1 MNTIILR
8 KIVEGTPRKE
18 LGMMQNIRKRKE
30 SKRKEQGKARFDKE
44 KLVKLKKEK
53 KEEKEENIGKLKKK
67 LERKQ
72 NKKFKKQMK
81 KEKDKPEEKYSDISR
96 RKRMKVWMLVV
107 ALISCLFIG
116 RIAWIQFVMG
126 EELKQMAYE
135 QQSLDRAVNPRRG
148 TIYDATGKTIL
159 AVSSTVNT
167 ITVNP
172 NNISKENK
180 EKVARAL
187 SNIFELDYETVLK
200 KVKKNTSIET
210 IVRRIE
216 KKKADEL
223 RIWMEDN
230 GITVGINIDEDTKR
244 YYPYNSLASQ
254 VIGFCGSDNQG
265 LDGIEAIYE
274 EELQGEKGRITK
286 VTDANG
292 GEIEGEG
299 ENYISAIDG
308 NDLVIS
314 IDATIQGI
322 AEKYL
327 KEACID
333 NVCTDGGNIIIMNPK
348 TGDILAMAGY
358 PNYNLNEPY
367 ETTIEELKGN
377 WDNLSESDQIKEMQK
392 VWRNKAVADT
402 YEPGSTFKLITTSAA
417 LEEGITTTDKE
428 GEFCCTGGITIAGV
442 RISCWRYYNP
452 HGSESLRQALM
463 NSCNPVFIGLGQEI
477 GVSKYYD
484 YLEKFGLLK
493 RTGIDLP
500 GEAGSI
506 FLKEDK
512 VGPVE
517 LATISFGQRFEI
529 TPIQMITAV
538 STIANKETY
547 VKPRIVKQII
557 DSQTGEITNIPVEE
571 TEKVIS
577 KETAEGVLSMMGSV
591 VAQGTGKNAQVQGY
605 SIGGKTGTSEDGV
618 NTGKYVTSFVG
629 VAPVSDPEV
638 VILITL
644 YNPTGEGGHQG
655 GGVAAP
661 IASQV
666 LGEVLPY
673 LEIQQDN
680 ISEED
685 IKKEVEVP
693 NVVGMTIS
701 EAKKVLE
708 EAGVGISYEE
718 VEEDI
723 SEKIVT
729 SQVPVGGIKIYE
741 GTNVVIEYGEK

>member
-1 MNTIILR
+1 MRLRMNTGKRKGNKRKTKRGFYREKERKKIIPR
-8 KIVEGTPRKE
+8 FDRKE
-18 LGMMQNIRKRKE
+18 IMNI
-30 SKRKEQGKARFDKE
+30 
-44 KLVKLKKEK
+44 KKEK
-53 KEEKEENIGKLKKK
+53 AEKIENVERLKKK
-67 LERKQ
+67 FEKKQ
-72 NKKFKKQMK
+72 NKKYRKQI
-81 KEKDKPEEKYSDISR
+81 KEDKVKAEEKYSEISR
-96 RKRMKVWMLVV
+96 RKRFKVAIV
-107 ALISCLFIG
+107 AVCLIFTVFIG

-126 EELKQMAYE
+126 DELKRMAYE
-135 QQSLDRAVNPRRG
+135 QQSLERAVNPRRG

-167 ITVNP
+167 VTVNP
-172 NNISKENK
+172 TNISKENK
-180 EKVARAL
+180 EKVAEAL
-187 SNIFELDYETVLK
+187 SNIFDLDYETVLK
-200 KVKKNTSIET
+200 KVNKKTSIEN
-210 IVRRIE
+210 IARKVE
-216 KKKADEL
+216 KEKTDEL
-223 RIWMEDN
+223 RVWMEAN
-230 GITVGINIDEDTKR
+230 NIETGINIDEDTKR

-274 EELQGEKGRITK
+274 DELQGEKGRITK

-292 GEIEGEG
+292 GEIENEG
-299 ENYISAIDG
+299 ESYTSAVDG
-308 NDLVIS
+308 NDLVLS

-333 NVCTDGGNIIIMNPK
+333 NKCTDGGNIIVMNPK

-358 PNYNLNEPY
+358 PDYNLNTPY
-367 ETTIEELKGN
+367 ETTIEELRES
-377 WDNLSESDQIKEMQK
+377 WDNLSETEQVAEMQK

-402 YEPGSTFKLITTSAA
+402 YEPGSTFKLITASAA
-417 LEEGITTTDKE
+417 LEEGITTTDKQ
-428 GEFCCTGGITIAGV
+428 GEFCCTGGITVAGV

-538 STIANKETY
+538 STIANKGTY

-557 DSQTGEITNIPVEE
+557 NSVTGEITDIPIEE
-571 TEKVIS
+571 TEGVIS
-577 KETAEGVLSMMGSV
+577 QKTAEDVLSMMGTV
-591 VAQGTGKNAQVQGY
+591 VAEGTGKNARVQGY

-629 VAPVSDPEV
+629 VAPVSDPQV
-638 VILITL
+638 VVLITL

-661 IASQV
+661 IGSQV

-673 LEIQQDN
+673 LEVQKDN
-680 ISEED
+680 ETEDD
-685 IKKEVEVP
+685 IKEEVEVP
-693 NVVGMTIS
+693 NVTGLTVS
-701 EAKKVLE
+701 EAKKILE
-708 EAGVGISYEE
+708 DVGLEISYEE
-718 VEEDI
+718 TEENVAD
-723 SEKIVT
+723 KTVT
-729 SQVPVGGIKIYE
+729 VQVPVSGIEIYE
-741 GTNVVIEYGEK
+741 GTKVVVEYK